1 MSQRYILERN
11 LEAIKLAR
19 KLIEKNTPP
28 TEMEMEVL
36 NNFTGW
42 GNVKSVLYPIKED
55 WSNLK
60 NISKDDLAMEEDV
73 KDFYRYIKDH
83 IQNDEKNIK
92 KQDVWLSIQEA
103 TRTSFYTPTEA
114 IEELF
119 VKLKE
124 NNPHITSM
132 LDPSAGSG
140 RFVDTFVSLFPNA
153 EVTAVEVDFL
163 TSMIL
168 KAKYIGNEKVHI
180 INSGFEEVDF
190 KNKKFDIVASNIPF
204 GNFKVSYPAY
214 ENQVTDK
221 IHNFFFYHGINL
233 LNDGGLLMYLTSS
246 GVFNSS
252 SNAFIREKILTQTKP
267 NCLLSLPNNFF
278 DGTEV
283 ASQLY
288 VGQKIPNNPIDNTVT
303 LKPDKNNVYVNPLS
317 EYLVAEEKVILGT
330 NPYGNPEYKY
340 KLPLERTLQEIR
352 DRLDISQL
360 EIQRVAE
367 DIDNSIRC
375 ERYPIGFEL
384 LDNIDFQRELDLLRI
399 DVSSEEQKQF
409 SVVGV
414 IKACYKGTTIPV
426 ATVCRLSNG
435 NSKQYLIDTYITN
448 TNLYKPEKKFL
459 NSKEFIREFDFNFIP
474 SLEQLCRDYNLQV
487 FTDIRNNDIGNNFCK
502 YFFDKFTQPYL
513 STTYTTGIKYS
524 YHRAPERN
532 MLILNDSGNPAK
544 INDIFVENH
553 GNTIYELEE
562 LHFTNAKQQ
571 NLIKDYFLLYS
582 IYNDYIGVLNEDN
595 KDNEHNNRVKIYNQ
609 KLNSAYDIFVSK
621 YGYIN
626 ENRLLINKYDTFF
639 YSILST
645 LEKVETQN
653 IDLFTSVNRYKKA
666 DIFTIP
672 QEEIIQGL
680 QPQEALVSSLGKFGQ
695 VKLDYISE
703 ITGLTE
709 QELYLELKERIIY
722 NPVED
727 KYDLRE
733 IFLSG
738 DIYDKIEKIEQL
750 ESTEESINAIEELQ
764 KVIPSVIPYY
774 SIDKQFGSR
783 WIPLDVYR
791 DFLKQH
797 FTAEF
802 SLHYDPNTD
811 VFTVGKGSNVGNRY
825 VFQRFKS
832 SRYITPELIIENAF
846 YDVYPIVTYD
856 TLIDGQKITQ
866 TDKQATEYYRREI
879 TRLRDSFDKYM
890 YSIDEKQQEQL
901 TDLYNRRFNN
911 IVLTSPD
918 GSFLDFNDFDL
929 KAENITNIY
938 QHQKDAIWKM
948 ISNRGGIVDHEV
960 GLGKTFTLIAESHF
974 LKKFGICKK
983 PIIVCLNA
991 NTTAIAK
998 SYKRLLPN
1006 ANILYTDPKDFTPPK
1021 REQFLNQIRN
1031 NNWDAIIM
1039 THTQFMAIP
1048 QSHQVELENLQ
1059 QELKDVENNLF
1070 AVNNM
1075 STTEI
1080 TKKQVQGLNQK
1091 KRNLK
1096 DRISKKLKAIDEKKD
1111 KGVLDFSDLGID
1123 HIIVDESHLFKNL
1136 EYQTRHT
1143 RVAGLGSS
1151 SSDRA
1156 FNLLT
1161 AIRTL
1166 QKNTPN
1172 GELGASLYSGTP
1184 ISNSLVELFL
1194 LQKYLIPKTLENRG
1208 IQNFDSWASIFAKKT
1223 IEFETNMVNNIV
1235 ARERF
1240 RYFVNIPELVS
1251 MYCNIAHIMTGNRM
1265 GMDRPVKNEVL
1276 LLNEQSPIQRRF
1288 YKKLA
1293 KFLNSGDQLML
1304 NLGSP
1309 VSNNEKALSLVTM
1322 NLAFKASL
1330 DMRLINGKV
1339 YKDEPN
1345 NKVSKMVEKVLNTY
1359 KAFDNEKGTQII
1371 FCDTSVSKKKLSF
1384 EELEENYKNGIFTS
1398 IYDDIKYKL
1407 IKGGVAEDEIAF
1419 VQDYKTPEKKKALG
1433 DMMNDGRIRILIG
1446 STDNAGTG
1454 LNVQKRLISVIH
1466 LTIPWK
1472 PSETEQRNG
1481 RGYRTGNWIAKSAN
1495 DNQID
1500 ITTCATSNTLDAY
1513 KVDVNKNKAGFIWQ
1527 VKEYA
1532 FGLSL
1537 DRTLDEGAIDE
1548 SAGMNLAEMHA
1559 KITGDNT
1566 LLEKFKV
1573 DKKIKELEQEK
1584 MYILNEVGSAKNTI
1598 KKAEERKEELELIKS
1613 YCQKDLE
1620 CYKKNVQYD
1629 EKGSRINQ
1637 PKYFGLSE
1645 ADCRDADKVFSF
1657 LKKKKED
1664 ISRLKNNE
1672 FLVIG
1677 EMYGFELIGINSWL
1691 SGVNFSIR
1699 NKENPKAKY
1708 EITQGQMNTNDKT
1721 LATTYF
1727 IRCFDSIQRRIDAN
1741 QKNIDKETALIK
1753 ESYKKTLYS
1762 FEKEDELTKLKSE
1775 AEVLDKKLRQKK
1787 SDTFSLPKETIDGEE
1802 VSIIDSIETFEK
1814 ALEDDLVGREGENNY
1829 LIVDDD
1835 TREAIERLNDNVN
1848 STLEILY
1855 NQEYFG
1861 YNNGEKKMNLITFS
1875 VVNNDKMFVEYY
1887 AEKNSNLLNTQSKED
1902 FQKQIEITEEQSIQ
1916 KASVES
1922 IEKLDKLAKGTISI
1936 NELFETDNNDIEEEK
1951 DNTPKM
1957 RR

>member
-1 MSQRYILERN
+1 MSQKEILRRN
-11 LEAIKLAR
+11 FEAIKLAHQ
-19 KLIEKNTPP
+19 IINENVIP
-28 TEMEMEVL
+28 TDSELAVL
-36 NNFTGW
+36 NKFSGW
-42 GNVKSVLYPIKED
+42 GGVKSVLYPITED
-55 WSNLK
+55 WSNLR
-60 NISKDDLAMEEDV
+60 NISQDDLAMEKEV
-73 KDFYRYIKDH
+73 KEFYHYIKDN
-83 IQNDEKNIK
+83 IQKNSENPK
-92 KQDVWLSIQEA
+92 KQNIWLAIQEA

-140 RFVDTFVSLFPNA
+140 RFVDAFVSLFPKA
-153 EVTAVEVDFL
+153 EVTAIEIDYL

-168 KAKYIGNEKVHI
+168 KAKYMGNERVHI

-233 LNDGGLLMYLTSS
+233 LNDGGLLMYITSS
-246 GVFNSS
+246 GVFNSP
-252 SNAFIREKILTQTKP
+252 SNTFIRKEIFSLTHP

-278 DGTEV
+278 ENTEV

-288 VGQKIPNNPIDNTVT
+288 IGQKTSSASHPDVID
-303 LKPDKNNVYVNPLS
+303 LKPDENNIYVNPLS
-317 EYLVAEEKVILGT
+317 EYLVPEEKVILGT
-330 NPYGNPEYKY
+330 NPYGNPEYNY

-352 DRLDISQL
+352 ERLDISQL

-367 DIDNSIRC
+367 EIDNSIRC

-399 DVSSEEQKQF
+399 DISSEEQKQF
-409 SVVGV
+409 SAVGV

-459 NSKEFIREFDFNFIP
+459 DPKEFIREFDFNFIP

-513 STTYTTGIKYS
+513 STTYTTGIRYS
-524 YHRAPERN
+524 FHRAPERN

-544 INDIFVENH
+544 INDIFVEKH

-595 KDNEHNNRVKIYNQ
+595 KDNEYNNRVKIYNQ
-609 KLNSAYDIFVSK
+609 KLNSTYDIFVSK

-695 VKLDYISE
+695 VKLDYMSE

-709 QELYLELKERIIY
+709 QELYVELKERIIY
-722 NPVED
+722 NPIEN

-783 WIPLDVYR
+783 WIPLDVYK

-797 FTAEF
+797 FTADF
-802 SLHYDPNTD
+802 ALHYDPSTD
-811 VFTVGKGSNVGNRY
+811 VFTVGKGSNVGNKY

-846 YDVYPIVTYD
+846 YDVYPIVTYEE

-866 TDKQATEYYRREI
+866 TDRQATEYYRREI
-879 TRLRDSFDKYM
+879 TRLKDRFDKYI
-890 YSIDEKQQEQL
+890 YSIDENEQEIL

-983 PIIVCLNA
+983 PIIICLNA
-991 NTTAIAK
+991 NTTDIVK

-1006 ANILYTDPKDFTPPK
+1006 ANILYTDPKDFTPKK

-1048 QSHQVELENLQ
+1048 QSYTTQLEILR

-1070 AVNNM
+1070 AVNSM
-1075 STTEI
+1075 SEAEI
-1080 TKKQVQGLNQK
+1080 TKKQLQGLNEK
-1091 KRNLK
+1091 KRNLSIK
-1096 DRISKKLKAIDEKKD
+1096 ISDVLRKINDKKD

-1123 HIIVDESHLFKNL
+1123 HIIVDESHKFKNL

-1151 SSDRA
+1151 SSNRA
-1156 FNLLT
+1156 LNLLT

-1166 QKNTPN
+1166 QKSTPN
-1172 GELGASLYSGTP
+1172 GELGASFYSGTP

-1208 IQNFDSWASIFAKKT
+1208 VQNFDSWASIFAKKSV
-1223 IEFETNMVNNIV
+1223 EFEANMVNDIV

-1293 KFLNSGDQLML
+1293 KFLGSGDQLIL
-1304 NLGSP
+1304 NLENP
-1309 VSNNEKALSLVTM
+1309 VSDNKDALSLVTM

-1407 IKGGVAEDEIAF
+1407 IKGGIAEDEIAF
-1419 VQDYKTPEKKKALG
+1419 IQQYDTPEKKKALG
-1433 DMMNDGRIRILIG
+1433 DMMNDGKTRILIG
-1446 STDNAGTG
+1446 GTDNAGTG

-1645 ADCRDADKVFSF
+1645 ADCKDVDKVFSF

-1708 EITQGQMNTNDKT
+1708 EITQGQMNTSDKS

-1775 AEVLDKKLRQKK
+1775 AEVLDKKLRQRK

-1835 TREAIERLNDNVN
+1835 TKEAIERLNDNVN

-1861 YNNGEKKMNLITFS
+1861 YNNGEKRMNLITFT
-1875 VVNNDKMFVEYY
+1875 VIDNDKMFVEYY
-1887 AEKNSNLLNTQSKED
+1887 VEKQKNYTEQTKSQQPTIKKPSKM
-1902 FQKQIEITEEQSIQ
+1902 
-1916 KASVES
+1916 ASAES
-1922 IEKLDKLAKGTISI
+1922 IDMLHKIMEGKIHPKQALEIMQKKKQLQCDS
-1936 NELFETDNNDIEEEK
+1936 EENK
-1951 DNTPKM
+1951 TKM
-1957 RR
+1957 RL